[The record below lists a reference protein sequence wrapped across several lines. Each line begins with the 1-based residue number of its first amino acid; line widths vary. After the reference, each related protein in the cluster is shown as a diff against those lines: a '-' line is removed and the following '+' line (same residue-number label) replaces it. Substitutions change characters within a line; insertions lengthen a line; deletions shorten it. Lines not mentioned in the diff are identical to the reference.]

1 MPQKGKLPAEEKLRI
16 VEMYL
21 AGKVGCAEAGRM
33 ACVDSATIRR
43 WVSRYRSEGPAGL
56 LPKERDR
63 AYDKETKMS
72 AVLDYMTGKGSLRE
86 ICEQYGIRDSRQLRN
101 WLKVYNRHED
111 FRILTGGSHMTKSR
125 STTSAERIQIVREC
139 IANGNDY
146 GGTAIKNHVSYQQV
160 YIWTKKYREMGE
172 AGLEDRR
179 GHRAGTLPSRTPQE
193 ELKDRIARLEREKYD
208 LEMENALLKK
218 VRDLERGRR

>member
-21 AGKVGCAEAGRM
+21 AGKVGCKEAGRM
-33 ACVDSATIRR
+33 ACVDSATIRQ
-43 WVSRYRSEGPAGL
+43 WVSWYRSEGPVGL

-63 AYDKETKMS
+63 VYDKETKMS
-72 AVLDYMTGKGSLRE
+72 AVLDYLDGKGSLRE

-101 WLKVYNRHED
+101 WLKVYNRHEE
-111 FRILTGGSHMTKSR
+111 FRVLTGGSRMTKGR
-125 STTSAERIQIVREC
+125 STTPAERMQIVRDC

-146 GGTAIKNHVSYQQV
+146 GGTALKNQVSYQQV
-160 YIWTKKYREMGE
+160 YIWTKKYCEMGE
-172 AGLEDRR
+172 DGLEDRR
-179 GHRAGTLPSRTPQE
+179 GHRAGTLSSRTPLE

-218 VRDLERGRR
+218 VRELERGRR

>member
-1 MPQKGKLPAEEKLRI
+1 MPQKGKLPTEEKLRI

-21 AGKVGCAEAGRM
+21 AGKVGCTEAGRM

-43 WVSRYRSEGPAGL
+43 WVSRYRSEGPDGL
-56 LPKERDR
+56 LPKARDR

-86 ICEQYGIRDSRQLRN
+86 ICEQYAIRDSRQLRN

-125 STTSAERIQIVREC
+125 STTSAERIQIVKEC

-146 GGTAIKNHVSYQQV
+146 GGTASKNHVSYQQV

-218 VRDLERGRR
+218 VRDLERRRR